1 VNVQFSLLGPVRAW
15 RGLAELDMGPNQ
27 QRATLALLLV
37 RANQLVSIQDMI
49 ELLWEQDPPGSSVN
63 AIHKYIGSIR
73 RLLEPDLEA
82 RASGRWLIRHGGGY
96 RLAADE
102 NTSDLIAFRRMVKDA
117 RSARAQD
124 RPADAFDL
132 LLAGLVLRRGA
143 CGEGLDLHGR
153 NRDYFTAVDQ
163 EYVAAAAEA
172 ADVALATVQ
181 APRILPILRQAA
193 LGEPLNES
201 LQARLILVL
210 AATGQQALALSHY
223 QVVRDRLSDELG
235 VDPGAEMCAAHS
247 RVLRQE
253 FSAAALGD
261 LSNAA
266 ITAGIAGRS
275 PGTADPP
282 GGQAF
287 PGSSSPCVAP
297 LVPPA
302 QLPPDLP
309 TFAAREPE
317 LSQLS
322 GLLTPRGESP
332 GTVVVCAIDGM
343 VGMGT
348 ATVAVHLAHHV
359 ARHRDDGQLDLDLR
373 GFTSSVSPAAPADAL
388 RALPRRE
395 ECADQTRA
403 AVIAA
408 ARRLFAEIG
417 FFQTNIEQIAKLSR
431 VSLATVYAQC
441 GGKQGL
447 LRSLMDSWTQA
458 PMVVET
464 QQKSLAAADAA
475 LVMQTLGTTYLQI
488 TRQWGDVIRM
498 VIDVAAHDHES
509 GAVLA
514 TAQRRHNR
522 RLATICRH
530 LEDIGALRDDVD
542 ARLAS
547 QIITYYYGID
557 GLLRTREVF
566 GWSLERS
573 NEWLLAHASA
583 AVLRSPAG
591 SARRHETG

>member
-1 VNVQFSLLGPVRAW
+1 MNVQFSLLGPVRAR

-27 QRATLALLLV
+27 QRAILALLLV
-37 RANQLVSIQDMI
+37 RANQLVSIHDMV

-73 RLLEPDLEA
+73 RLLEPGLEA

-102 NTSDLIAFRRMVKDA
+102 DTSDLIVFRRMVKDA
-117 RSARAQD
+117 RSARAEG

-132 LLAGLVLRRGA
+132 LLEGLVLRRGA

-153 NRDYFTAVDQ
+153 NRDHFTAVDQ
-163 EYVAAAAEA
+163 EYVAAVAEA
-172 ADVALATVQ
+172 ADMALATVQ

-201 LQARLILVL
+201 LQARLILML

-223 QVVRDRLSDELG
+223 QAIRERLSDELG

-253 FSAAALGD
+253 FSAAALGN
-261 LSNAA
+261 LSN
-266 ITAGIAGRS
+266 
-275 PGTADPP
+275 
-282 GGQAF
+282 
-287 PGSSSPCVAP
+287 
-297 LVPPA
+297 
-302 QLPPDLP
+302 LP
-309 TFAAREPE
+309 TFAARKPE

-322 GLLTPRGESP
+322 GLLTPRGGSP

-343 VGMGT
+343 VGMGK
-348 ATVAVHLAHHV
+348 ATFTVHPDHHV
-359 ARHRDDGQLDLDLR
+359 AKHCEDGQ
-373 GFTSSVSPAAPADAL
+373 
-388 RALPRRE
+388 PRRE

-431 VSLATVYAQC
+431 VSPATVSAQC

-464 QQKSLAAADAA
+464 QQRSLAAADAA
-475 LVMQTLGTTYLQI
+475 LVMQTLSTAYLQI

-498 VIDVAAHDHES
+498 VIDVAPHDHVS